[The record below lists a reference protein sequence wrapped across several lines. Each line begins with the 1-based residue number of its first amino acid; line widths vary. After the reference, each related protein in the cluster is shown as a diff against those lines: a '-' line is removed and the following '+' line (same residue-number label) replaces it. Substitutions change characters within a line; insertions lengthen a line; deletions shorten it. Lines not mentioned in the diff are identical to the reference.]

1 MSATAAHACIGDAFI
16 AAFPA
21 FREAMFEPLGQI
33 AKTEAICQIISDYFA
48 GSAGAVAFSSSI
60 P

>member
-1 MSATAAHACIGDAFI
+1 
-16 AAFPA
+16 
-21 FREAMFEPLGQI
+21 MFEPLGQI